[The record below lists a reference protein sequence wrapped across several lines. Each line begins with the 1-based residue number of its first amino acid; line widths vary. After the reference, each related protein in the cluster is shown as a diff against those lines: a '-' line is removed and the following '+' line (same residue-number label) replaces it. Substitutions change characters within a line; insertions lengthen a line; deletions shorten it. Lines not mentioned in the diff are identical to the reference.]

1 MYRDPHQ
8 VSASIARQVRARAS
22 DALYVISVAARLV
35 EMHPTTLRKYERV
48 GFLEPS
54 RTPGRTRL
62 YSLEDID
69 RLRQIKRL
77 VEEREMNLA
86 GVQMALDLTNVL
98 REIVTMIDQA
108 VREGMSRV
116 EGGLSHYDYKVRLG
130 AREYS
135 TLTFRI
141 VSAKPVARAR
151 FALFSVLRNCWS
163 YGYHKLWYRRVMP
176 RLPRRF
182 WEPQSERWLRIDF

>member
-8 VSASIARQVRARAS
+8 VSVSIARQVRARAS

-35 EMHPTTLRKYERV
+35 EMHPTTLRKYEGV

-62 YSLEDID
+62 YSLEDIN

-86 GVQMALDLTNVL
+86 GVQMALDLTEMLSEISTAIEQAQDVATVRRRVQAPL
-98 REIVTMIDQA
+98 RAAFAT
-108 VREGMSRV
+108 
-116 EGGLSHYDYKVRLG
+116 LG
-130 AREYS
+130 A
-135 TLTFRI
+135 L
-141 VSAKPVARAR
+141 
-151 FALFSVLRNCWS
+151 
-163 YGYHKLWYRRVMP
+163 
-176 RLPRRF
+176 
-182 WEPQSERWLRIDF
+182 D

>member
-8 VSASIARQVRARAS
+8 IPASTSSVARSRAS

-62 YSLEDID
+62 YSLDDIR

-86 GVQMALDLTNVL
+86 GVQMALDLTEL
-98 REIVTMIDQA
+98 LSEISSAIDQTPDM
-108 VREGMSRV
+108 VSLRRRV
-116 EGGLSHYDYKVRLG
+116 QAPLRAAFATLG
-130 AREYS
+130 A
-135 TLTFRI
+135 
-141 VSAKPVARAR
+141 
-151 FALFSVLRNCWS
+151 
-163 YGYHKLWYRRVMP
+163 H
-176 RLPRRF
+176 
-182 WEPQSERWLRIDF
+182 D